1 MSASLLE
8 KAFAE
13 VSKLSPEEQNKFAAW
28 ILEELSERRWQKRFA
43 ETGDALDKLA
53 DEALPEQRAMSREEW
68 VAFVN
73 ATYGSLAD
81 DPIERGPQGDYEKR
95 DETE

>member
-1 MSASLLE
+1 MIADLLQ

-13 VSKLSPEEQNKFAAW
+13 ASKLSPQEQTEFAAW

-53 DEALPEQRAMSREEW
+53 EEALREHRAGRSEPLDPD
-68 VAFVN
+68 
-73 ATYGSLAD
+73 SL
-81 DPIERGPQGDYEKR
+81 
-95 DETE
+95 